1 MKNQKEQQRNT
12 AIELSAGDKIQI
24 PENCKATIEG
34 NLIIIEN
41 EQEEQAFED
50 FKGGDILHANIAD
63 LIVIFKCYQEN
74 DKKHF
79 DSYYNNIKSSYN
91 SGWANCNFRH
101 ATEEEKQA
109 FFDELWAIGLR
120 WNAKTEQMERVR
132 KRAEYGETYLYIH
145 RDCKIYETTEEGVF
159 ADDRDYNLGNY
170 YLPEERE
177 QAEEDAKA
185 IKAIFEKR
193 VKV

>member
-1 MKNQKEQQRNT
+1 MEIKLK
-12 AIELSAGDKIQI
+12 AGDKIQI
-24 PENCKATIEG
+24 PTDCKAYIE
-34 NLIIIEN
+34 NNQIIIE
-41 EQEEQAFED
+41 EQKEEQAFED
-50 FKGGDILHANIAD
+50 FKEGDILHANIAD
-63 LIVIFKCYQEN
+63 LIVIFKCYHEN

-101 ATEEEKQA
+101 ATEEEKQR
-109 FFDELWAIGLR
+109 FFDELFAKDLR
-120 WNAKTEQMERVR
+120 WNAETKIMKKIRFKVDVGEDYLHIDAFGRLVR
-132 KRAEYGETYLYIH
+132 SSENGSS
-145 RDCKIYETTEEGVF
+145 F
-159 ADDRDYNLGNY
+159 DDENFKFGNY
-170 YLPEERE
+170 YSILERK